1 MNIDRSAIRQLYKN
15 LHTFE
20 KKVWTRSSF
29 VEGLYKCMRK
39 YNPHSFEDLVLS
51 SPLKDGT
58 SSERSD
64 AFSTYK
70 ERQRTSWRSVSSLS
84 LELQSSFF
92 KDVCQLA
99 RDSDLGDE
107 WLPSLVSA
115 IIDHWFFPPIHNLH
129 IQADEEKKRV
139 VLELNPDTSLD
150 DIKLALAEIQ
160 YLQKKLNP
168 KFKKSNF
175 TDKSFKKLT
184 LHKKDRLFRAKKHH
198 LSSNEDI
205 RIMDSRTKDADI
217 VADIWANAED
227 EKPDTDRKRIS
238 NLRQIR
244 SRMKRA

>member
-1 MNIDRSAIRQLYKN
+1 MSMNIDRPAIRQLYKN
-15 LHTFE
+15 LHIFE

-39 YNPHSFEDLVLS
+39 YNPHGFEDLVIS

-58 SSERSD
+58 NSERSD

-70 ERQRTSWRSVSSLS
+70 ERHRTSWRSVSSLS
-84 LELQSSFF
+84 PELQSSFF
-92 KDVCQLA
+92 KDVRQLA

-107 WLPSLVSA
+107 WLPSLVSV
-115 IIDHWFFPPIHNLH
+115 IIDHWFFPPIYNLH

-139 VLELNPDTSLD
+139 VLQLNPDTSLD

-175 TDKSFKKLT
+175 TDKSFKNLGIF
-184 LHKKDRLFRAKKHH
+184 KKD
-198 LSSNEDI
+198 LSL
-205 RIMDSRTKDADI
+205 RTSDESGQLNDGDI
-217 VADIWANAED
+217 VGEIWSKEEDVSTKAD
-227 EKPDTDRKRIS
+227 KRRESI
-238 NLRQIR
+238 LKQVRH
-244 SRMKRA
+244 RMKKGT